1 MDRDSYFVFNPK
13 DSRSKIYV
21 KIYNGFVSIL
31 NLETHFSSSDSMVG
45 PGRAVLLQIRSV
57 RILDTIVCSGILLW
71 LFSPALDAVK
81 LTLQVGF
88 IFPFVVID
96 HADLGATIV
105 VAQALS
111 LTFFNLS
118 PTQKTYLFTVG
129 NKASVC
135 EGSSRRLP
143 SETFKH
149 LLPCLTFTSLLG
161 ETVAAV
167 SLPGQFGRVATLPL
181 TT

>member
-1 MDRDSYFVFNPK
+1 MERDSYFVFNPK

-21 KIYNGFVSIL
+21 EIYNGFVSIL

-45 PGRAVLLQIRSV
+45 PDRAVLLQIRSV

-118 PTQKTYLFTVG
+118 PT
-129 NKASVC
+129 
-135 EGSSRRLP
+135 
-143 SETFKH
+143 H
-149 LLPCLTFTSLLG
+149 
-161 ETVAAV
+161 
-167 SLPGQFGRVATLPL
+167 
-181 TT
+181 